1 MFLRVAELGTS
12 YVFLY
17 LQMFILPGLLGLV
30 TWATIVTGQYSNVTS
45 LEKEFWA
52 WRMKDSPVYAT
63 YLGYYAY
70 NDRLRSYNMSIFD
83 TRKSEIEELN
93 KRLQAVSTTGF
104 TATQKAD
111 YAILSDT
118 LTAYLEGHQWALYSS
133 INPLNFLGGIHIY
146 FPESMASTSTRGDFE
161 NYIVRLQGIP
171 NLIQEVIDTMAKS
184 IELNRTLHR
193 HSIEPVPDQIA
204 RILVNVTED
213 SYFYRPF
220 KGKLND
226 TEYISA
232 EDKLD
237 LQARAS
243 SAVQSVIHAYS
254 DLKDYFE
261 NVYMAH
267 TRPGTGVNT
276 LANGE
281 EFYRACLKWHLSV
294 DMSPEEV
301 HNLGLQEVERIYQNM
316 LKVMKRQQFDGTV
329 KEYFA
334 ALNNDSRFVWDDADR
349 IIKEYEHI
357 IHERIAPKLPLYFKD
372 IPDIP
377 IVVKRM
383 SHDGPGGSYGSATE
397 ENPGVFYVNL
407 FRPRENPTYDFMN
420 LALHEASPGHHLQ
433 HIVGLKAELP
443 DFRSQPEYSYYDVP
457 FYFPF
462 YTAYVEGWALYA
474 EYLGEEMGLYKD
486 DYELMGRYSGEMLRA
501 CRLVVDTGLHHF
513 NWEQQRAIE
522 YMLNYTA
529 FSTEAITIEVNRYIT
544 WPGQA
549 CGYKV
554 GEIRIRELRTKAE
567 TELGSLFDIR
577 DFHSVILTNGAMP
590 LNVLE
595 TTVNDWIAK
604 TKYTGQTTSAA
615 AFVLPR
621 EIIQIFGLLTFVV
634 LRIIFV

>member
-1 MFLRVAELGTS
+1 MML
-12 YVFLY
+12 
-17 LQMFILPGLLGLV
+17 ILPSFLGLV
-30 TWATIVTGQYSNVTS
+30 ILTTTVTGQYNTVAS
-45 LEKEFWA
+45 LEKEFWT
-52 WRMKDSPVYAT
+52 WRMADSPVYAT

-70 NDRLRSYNMSIFD
+70 NDRLRSFNMSAFD
-83 TRKSEIEELN
+83 SRKSDIEDF
-93 KRLQAVSTTGF
+93 KTRLQAVSTTGF

-111 YAILSDT
+111 YDILSDT
-118 LTAYLEGHQWALYSS
+118 FTSYLEGHEWALHSA

-146 FPESMASTSTRGDFE
+146 YPVSMASTNTRGDFE
-161 NYIVRLQGIP
+161 NYIVRLKGLP

-193 HSIEPVPDQIA
+193 HSVEPVPDQIGQ
-204 RILVNVTED
+204 ILVNVTED
-213 SYFYRPF
+213 SYFYRHF

-226 TEYISA
+226 TEYITA

-237 LQARAS
+237 LQARGA
-243 SAVQSVIHAYS
+243 SAVEAVIQAYS
-254 DLKDYFE
+254 DLKDYVE

-267 TRPGTGVNT
+267 TRPHTGVNS
-276 LANGE
+276 LENGE

-294 DMSPEEV
+294 DMSPEDV

-316 LKVMKRQQFDGTV
+316 LTVMRRQQFEGTV

-334 ALNNDSRFVWDDADR
+334 SLNNDSRFVWDDADR

-377 IVVKRM
+377 IVVQKM
-383 SHDGPGGSYGSATE
+383 SYDGPGGGYGSATE
-397 ENPGVFYVNL
+397 DYPGVFYVNL
-407 FRPRENPTYDFMN
+407 FRPRENPTYDFMS

-443 DFRSQPEYSYYDVP
+443 DFRSQPELSFYDVP

-486 DYELMGRYSGEMLRA
+486 DYELMGRYSAEMLRA

-529 FSTEAITIEVNRYIT
+529 FSSEAITIEVNRYIT

-549 CGYKV
+549 CGYKF
-554 GEIRIRELRTKAE
+554 GEIRMRELRSKAE
-567 TELGSLFDIR
+567 SELGSLFDLR
-577 DFHSVILTNGAMP
+577 DFHSVILTNGPMP
-590 LNVLE
+590 LSVLE
-595 TTVNDWIAK
+595 TTVDDWITN
-604 TKYTGQTTSAA
+604 TKNTAQTSAA
-615 AFVLPR
+615 APVLQR
-621 EIIQIFGLLTFVV
+621 EMIQLFGLLSCIA
-634 LRIIFV
+634 LRIAFV

>member
-1 MFLRVAELGTS
+1 MV
-12 YVFLY
+12 YQY
-17 LQMFILPGLLGLV
+17 LMFILPGFVGLV
-30 TWATIVTGQYSNVTS
+30 TLATTVTGQYSNVTS

-52 WRMKDSPVYAT
+52 WRIADSPEYAT
-63 YLGYYAY
+63 FLGYYAY

-83 TRKSEIEELN
+83 TRKSKVEEFST
-93 KRLQAVSTTGF
+93 RLKAVSITNF

-111 YAILSDT
+111 YDILSDT
-118 LTAYLEGHQWALYSS
+118 FTSYLEGHQWALYSS
-133 INPLNFLGGIHIY
+133 INPLNFLGGIHLDY
-146 FPESMASTSTRGDFE
+146 PVSMASTSTRGDFE

-171 NLIQEVIDTMAKS
+171 NLIKDVIDTMKKS
-184 IELNRTLHR
+184 VELNRTLHR
-193 HSIEPVPDQIA
+193 HSIEPVPEQIGQL
-204 RILVNVTED
+204 LVNVTEE
-213 SYFYRPF
+213 SYFYRHF

-226 TEYISA
+226 TEYITV

-237 LQARAS
+237 LQARGAS
-243 SAVQSVIHAYS
+243 TVQAVIQAYR
-254 DLKDYFE
+254 DLKDYVE

-267 TRPGTGVNT
+267 TRPGIGVNT

-316 LKVMKRQQFDGTV
+316 LNVMKRQQFDGNV

-349 IIKEYEHI
+349 IIEEYEHI
-357 IHERIAPKLPLYFKD
+357 IDERIAPKLPLYFKD

-377 IVVKRM
+377 IVVEKM
-383 SHDGPGGSYGSATE
+383 SNDGPGGTYGAATDE
-397 ENPGVFYVNL
+397 SPGFFYVNL
-407 FRPRENPTYDFMN
+407 FRPRENPTYEFMS

-433 HIVGLKAELP
+433 HIVGLKADLP
-443 DFRSQPEYSYYDVP
+443 DFRSQLEYSFYDVP

-486 DYELMGRYSGEMLRA
+486 DYELMGRYSAEMLRA
-501 CRLVVDTGLHHF
+501 CRLVVDTGLHYF
-513 NWEQQRAIE
+513 NWEQQRAID

-529 FSTEAITIEVNRYIT
+529 YSTEAITIEVNRYIT

-549 CGYKV
+549 CGYKF
-554 GEIRIRELRTKAE
+554 GEIRIRELRSKAE
-567 TELGSLFDIR
+567 TELGYLFDIR

-590 LNVLE
+590 LSVLE
-595 TTVNDWIAK
+595 TTVNDWITNTKK
-604 TKYTGQTTSAA
+604 TAQTTSAVA
-615 AFVLPR
+615 PVLQR
-621 EIIQIFGLLTFVV
+621 EIIHTFGLLISCIV